1 MNLALSNLA
10 WDFKDND
17 IILNKLK
24 EKNILQIEGVLS
36 KIDDWDNLNEDKIIE
51 FKKTL
56 NKFGIKVKTIQSIF
70 YNVKCNGIGD
80 TDAIINHIKKLI
92 IYCELLN
99 VDIMVFGSPNLRVGD
114 IDEAVINS
122 FQLIDELLSKTNIEI
137 SIEPNSKIY
146 GGNYFYSLNEIVNFI
161 NTNNFKRIKTMVDTH
176 NLVLE
181 GYCPSEEFI
190 KYKSYINHIH
200 ISEPG
205 LKPISDIETHL
216 KFYNTIKN
224 NHYKN
229 TITYEVNGLMD
240 FDLNIDNFIKIYN
253 PTK

>member
-17 IILNKLK
+17 VIFNKLK

-36 KIDDWDNLNEDKIIE
+36 KIDNWNDLNKFKIIE

-56 NKFGIKVKTIQSIF
+56 NKFGIKIKTIQSIF
-70 YNVKCNGIGD
+70 YNVTCNGIGD
-80 TDAIINHIKKLI
+80 TDVIINHIKKLI
-92 IYCELLN
+92 TYCELLN

-161 NTNNFKRIKTMVDTH
+161 NTNNFKKIKTMVDTH

-181 GYCPSEEFI
+181 GYCPSEQFI

-205 LKPISDIETHL
+205 LKPISDIETHIKFCNTL
-216 KFYNTIKN
+216 KQYNYNK
-224 NHYKN
+224 
-229 TITYEVNGLMD
+229 TITYEVNQLND
-240 FDLNIDNFIKIYN
+240 FNLDIDKFINIYRI
-253 PTK
+253 